1 MRIKRLQGE
10 EEKKHGYYYEFD
22 MEAQPI
28 GEGGMGKVYKGFRVN
43 EVTGVRTP
51 VAIKAMFD
59 DLPHE
64 VYERARREASIQLHN
79 DNLIEMLGFVADSDV
94 NALGERKIHYHVIS
108 EFLNGVVLSDLL
120 YGKLTDKDGIEIP
133 FARQLYTQ
141 YTADREKAAVHITK
155 CVLSGIMALHDKG
168 YIHRDI
174 DPSNIMVTKEGNIKL
189 IDFGIAKL
197 LNTLGSH
204 DKSVTTTGKFI
215 GKAEYASPEL
225 VLGDVHHQGY
235 TTDIYAIGILFY
247 QLLTGRLP
255 FTGSKFE
262 VLQHQLKTP
271 LPLSPVEPRR
281 YRKIIKKATAKRQID
296 RYVSAAEFRVALD
309 KDDGGSGWTDTW
321 ADKLPR
327 VAVAAGVAAGIG
339 VAAYFLW
346 NTSSLP
352 GPDPAHATGQSAFEA
367 EVASSQEVDVSS
379 EAPAPPAPELAAIL
393 PSLEATLARL
403 NASAAD
409 SVRLGFSQIKL
420 LADSG
425 RSARAMYELGLTYC
439 NYEDKL
445 DPAIVQ
451 RRRILGFTKENTSPA
466 ESISWLEKAYEQ
478 DSTSLPTIY
487 WLGYSYWRSKAY
499 AKAEKVLSRAAET
512 GNPQSKEYGYLQ
524 DESRKYLHLSKKQL
538 NGRKEV

>member
-10 EEKKHGYYYEFD
+10 EEKRHGFYYEFD
-22 MEAQPI
+22 MESLPV

-43 EVTGVRTP
+43 EVTGVRLP

-59 DLPHE
+59 DLPPE

-79 DNLIEMLGFVADSDV
+79 DNLIEMLGFVAEGEI
-94 NALGERKIHYHVIS
+94 NALGEHKIHYHVIS
-108 EFLNGVVLSDLL
+108 EFLNGVVLADLL

-133 FARQLYTQ
+133 FARQLYNQ
-141 YTADREKAAVHITK
+141 YTSDREKAAVHITK
-155 CVLSGIMALHDKG
+155 CILSGIMALHDKG

-262 VLQHQLKTP
+262 VLQHQLKTDIP
-271 LPLSPVEPRR
+271 VRMVEPRR
-281 YRKIIKKATAKRQID
+281 YRKIIKKATAKRQND

-309 KDDGGSGWTDTW
+309 RDDRDFWLVEILEDN
-321 ADKLPR
+321 LPKI
-327 VAVAAGVAAGIG
+327 AIAAGVVAIAG
-339 VAAYFLW
+339 VAAYFWW
-346 NTSSLP
+346 NRTPVSQ
-352 GPDPAHATGQSAFEA
+352 PAPVQFVSE
-367 EVASSQEVDVSS
+367 QSS
-379 EAPAPPAPELAAIL
+379 EPEVPVRKERPAEPEPKPEPKPAAAF
-393 PSLEATLARL
+393 PSFQAALSRL
-403 NASAAD
+403 DAGIAD
-409 SVRLGFSQIKL
+409 SVRLGFEEMKL
-420 LADSG
+420 LADSA

-445 DPAIVQ
+445 DRPILK
-451 RRRILGFTKENTSPA
+451 RRELLGFTKHNTSPA
-466 ESISWLEKAYEQ
+466 ESISWLEKAYAKEPA
-478 DSTSLPTIY
+478 SLQTIY

-499 AKAEKVLSRAAET
+499 AKAEKILSRAAET
-512 GNPQSKEYGYLQ
+512 GNPELEEDARLQ
-524 DESRKYLHLSKKQL
+524 ADSRKYLRLSKEQL
-538 NGRKEV
+538 N

>member
-1 MRIKRLQGE
+1 MRIKKLQGE
-10 EEKKHGYYYEFD
+10 EEKRHGYYYEFD

-59 DLPHE
+59 DLPPE

-94 NALGERKIHYHVIS
+94 NALGEHKIHYHVIS

-141 YTADREKAAVHITK
+141 YTSDREKAAVHITK
-155 CVLSGIMALHDKG
+155 CILSGIMALHDKG

-204 DKSVTTTGKFI
+204 DKSVTTTGIFI

-225 VLGDVHHQGY
+225 VLGDVPHQGY

-262 VLQHQLKTP
+262 VLQHQLKTNTP
-271 LPLSPVEPRR
+271 LHMVEPRR
-281 YRKIIKKATAKRQID
+281 YRKIIRKATAKRQSD

-309 KDDGGSGWTDTW
+309 KDDGSCGWTEIW
-321 ADKLPR
+321 AGNLPKL
-327 VAVAAGVAAGIG
+327 AAAAGVTILIG
-339 VAAYFLW
+339 ATAYFLW
-346 NTSSLP
+346 GTTPLSGSE
-352 GPDPAHATGQSAFEA
+352 PDQVNPASQSTLQANVPASA
-367 EVASSQEVDVSS
+367 EDISHEETVDSK
-379 EAPAPPAPELAAIL
+379 PETAAIR
-393 PSLEATLARL
+393 PSLQAALARL
-403 NASAAD
+403 DASAAD
-409 SVRLGFSQIKL
+409 SARLGFNQMKW
-420 LADSG
+420 LADSA

-445 DPAIVQ
+445 DPAIVE
-451 RRRILGFTKENTSPA
+451 RRKILGFTKHNTSPA

-478 DSTSLPTIY
+478 DSASLQTIY

-499 AKAEKVLSRAAET
+499 AKAEKILSRAAGA
-512 GNPQSKEYGYLQ
+512 GNPAVEEDARLQ
-524 DESRKYLHLSKKQL
+524 ADSRKYLRLS
-538 NGRKEV
+538 RKELN

>member
-1 MRIKRLQGE
+1 MRIKKLQGE
-10 EEKKHGYYYEFD
+10 AEKKLGFYYEFD
-22 MEAQPI
+22 MESQPI

-43 EVTGVRTP
+43 EVTGVRTA
-51 VAIKAMFD
+51 VAIKAMFEE
-59 DLPHE
+59 LPPE

-79 DNLIEMLGFVADSDV
+79 DNLIEMLGFVADSEI
-94 NALGERKIHYHVIS
+94 NMLGEHKIHCHVIS

-133 FARQLYTQ
+133 FARQLYNQ
-141 YTADREKAAVHITK
+141 YTTNREQVAVHITK

-204 DKSVTTTGKFI
+204 DKSVTATGKFI

-247 QLLTGRLP
+247 QLLVGRLP
-255 FTGSKFE
+255 FTGSQFE
-262 VLQHQLKTP
+262 VLQHQLKTKMP
-271 LPLSPVEPRR
+271 LRVVEPRC
-281 YRKIIKKATAKRQID
+281 YRKIIKKATQKRQSD

-309 KDDGGSGWTDTW
+309 KEKGNPGWRERMEDN
-321 ADKLPR
+321 LPTLG
-327 VAVAAGVAAGIG
+327 VAAGVTVLIGLGAYWLMQPPGAA
-339 VAAYFLW
+339 
-346 NTSSLP
+346 
-352 GPDPAHATGQSAFEA
+352 PDPALEA
-367 EVASSQEVDVSS
+367 KVEKPVETKQ
-379 EAPAPPAPELAAIL
+379 PAPVTQPLQAQPDVAMLSMPAAL
-393 PSLEATLARL
+393 TRL
-403 NASAAD
+403 DSEIAD
-409 SVRLGFSQIKL
+409 SVRIGFGEIQK
-420 LADSG
+420 LADSS

-445 DPAIVQ
+445 DDSVLK
-451 RRRILGFTKENTSPA
+451 RRKILGFTKQNTSPA

-478 DSTSLPTIY
+478 DSSSLQTIY

-499 AKAEKVLSRAAET
+499 AKAAKVLSRAAST
-512 GNPQSKEYGYLQ
+512 SKEGRPEDARLQ
-524 DESRKYLHLSKKQL
+524 ADIRKYLRLSQQQL
-538 NGRKEV
+538 NE

>member
-1 MRIKRLQGE
+1 MRIKKLQGE
-10 EEKKHGYYYEFD
+10 EEKKRGYHYEFD

-43 EVTGVRTP
+43 EATGVRTP

-59 DLPHE
+59 DLPPE

-79 DNLIEMLGFVADSDV
+79 DNLIEMLGFVADSDI
-94 NALGERKIHYHVIS
+94 NALGERKVHYHVIS

-133 FARQLYTQ
+133 YARQLYTQ
-141 YTADREKAAVHITK
+141 YTTDREKAAVHITK

-262 VLQHQLKTP
+262 VLQHQLKTS
-271 LPLSPVEPRR
+271 LPLQLVEPRR
-281 YRKIIKKATAKRQID
+281 YRKIIKKATAKRQSD

-309 KDDGGSGWTDTW
+309 KDDGGARWAEIGIDNLPKIGW
-321 ADKLPR
+321 
-327 VAVAAGVAAGIG
+327 AAGVAILIGI
-339 VAAYFLW
+339 AAYFIW
-346 NTSSLP
+346 EKASLP
-352 GPDPAHATGQSAFEA
+352 GLDPATATASSTLEA
-367 EVASSQEVDVSS
+367 EAAAPHEVSAAREVPAEPKPEPVAT
-379 EAPAPPAPELAAIL
+379 L
-393 PSLEATLARL
+393 PSLPAALARL

-425 RSARAMYELGLTYC
+425 QSARAMYELGLTYC

-445 DPAIVQ
+445 DPSIVK
-451 RRRILGFTKENTSPA
+451 RRKILGFTKQNTSPA

-478 DSTSLPTIY
+478 DSASLQTIY

-512 GNPQSKEYGYLQ
+512 GNPASKEDARLQ
-524 DESRKYLHLSKKQL
+524 ADSRKYLRLSKQQL
-538 NGRKEV
+538 N